1 MERKK
6 PRKERRHK
14 KSEEFEPFEGERRQR
29 YEQVL
34 KSLLDDYA
42 SLQKFLATF
51 SGSCLVFSVT
61 FLDKDHIPGAIK
73 IAWVLWGLTIICVLL
88 SLGLSILFLIH
99 FFDMSND
106 STPKKPQAII
116 NIARGKDNPIC
127 NRKRTITEG
136 TSFNQ
141 GKTRSYVPPKFTN
154 IRDGKSNTSKNKTR

>member
-88 SLGLSILFLIH
+88 SLGLSILFQDRYLKTL
-99 FFDMSND
+99 SNG
-106 STPKKPQAII
+106 
-116 NIARGKDNPIC
+116 NITWDKIP
-127 NRKRTITEG
+127 
-136 TSFNQ
+136 NQ
-141 GKTRSYVPPKFTN
+141 GNFWQGLFTVLSLLCFIFAFVSFSYPFF
-154 IRDGKSNTSKNKTR
+154 